1 MVDGLNSISD
11 LLRWYRIKETLYLQA
26 VDRPAHP
33 DFVQAVV
40 ELYSKIFEY
49 QARLLCFLSQ
59 RSPERGFRGTLKL
72 DDWEGMLKKVQT
84 SDNKCTRYCELYDR
98 DEERRRYEEESY
110 YMLKSVD
117 IQKRVLK
124 MLETS
129 QAQRHQDRRD
139 DQEAELLETLAS
151 DYKSDKDLVST
162 RVPRT
167 CEWFFEDDR
176 FLEWRDSNFSRL
188 LWVSAGPGCGK
199 SVLAR
204 ALIDERR
211 VCTNTMASTVCY
223 FFFKDGH
230 EQRTRGANALGALLH
245 QLFENTTL
253 ITYALSS
260 YRSYGK
266 KLRDAF
272 SELWEI
278 LVKSAEDSEA
288 GEIICVLDAL
298 DECEKNARNQLIEKL
313 VHFFSQGESCQNPSL
328 KLKFLVTS
336 RPYDDLEQNF
346 QRLSGV
352 STYVHFDGDD
362 KSQKIGQEINLVI
375 DARIPY
381 ITGDF
386 NDEDRKRIS
395 NRLKEMGNRT
405 YLWLFLI
412 IDIIEKSP
420 SNFRRMSSIDSLLS
434 DLPSE
439 VSDAYEIILSRSKD
453 EVKARILLQL
463 VVAATRPL
471 SLEEANMALTIA
483 TRGESCRSQRA
494 LELWPLQ
501 SFTTTVQNMCG
512 LFVSVHDGKL
522 SLIHQTAR
530 EFLIRTSKSGSAH
543 SHKWKGCLDMATAHG
558 TISRICLDY
567 LNFQDVAST
576 HQSQLGQGRYAE
588 PKNECY
594 LLDYA
599 ANYWAAHY
607 TSQPTELAKDS
618 QNAATKLCNTSP
630 PGYWF
635 PLYCNSS
642 YMEPSGWT
650 ELGIAS
656 LLGLTYVAE
665 GFLNEGADVNAQG
678 GAYGNALQA
687 ASYRGYDQVVQILL
701 DKGADINAQ
710 GGHSGNALQAASS
723 RGYDRVVQILLDK
736 RADINA
742 QGGYYGNA
750 LQAASFGGYDRVVQ
764 ILLDKGA
771 DINAQDRDYGNALQ
785 TASSR
790 GYDRVVQLLLDKGA
804 DINAQGGEYG
814 NALQVALFR
823 GHDRVVQI
831 LLDKGADINA
841 QGGAYGN
848 ALQAASSGSHDRI
861 VQILLDKGADIN
873 AQGGYY
879 GNALQAALFRGHDRV
894 VQILLDKG
902 ADINAQGGVF
912 GNTLQAAS
920 CGGYDRVVQILLDK
934 GADINAQGGYY
945 GNALQAASCG
955 GYDRIVQILLDKG
968 ADINAQGGYYGN
980 ALQAASCGGYDRIVQ
995 ILLDKGADINAQGG
1009 YYGNALQAASCGGY
1023 DRIVQILLDK
1033 GADINAQ
1040 DRDCGNAL
1048 QTASSRGYD
1057 RVVQLLLDKGA
1068 DINAQGGEYGN
1079 ALQAA
1084 SCGGYDRVVQILLDK
1099 GADINAQGGEYGNA
1113 LQAASCGGYDRVV
1126 QILLD
1131 KGADINA
1138 QGGEYGNALQA
1149 ALFRGHD
1156 RVVQILLDKGADIN
1170 AQGGV
1175 FGNALQAASS
1185 GGHDRIVQILLDKG
1199 ADINAQGGYY
1209 GNALQAASSEGHDRI
1224 VQILLDKGADINAQ
1238 GGEYGNALQAASS
1251 EGHDRIVQ
1259 ILLDKGADINAQG
1272 GEYGNALQAASSG
1285 GYDQVVQILLE
1296 KGADINQKDL
1306 HGRTAL
1312 HLASARG
1319 HKAIVETF
1327 FRLASDPSITDMQ
1340 GRNCLHFAASNGS
1353 TELVRWLLREGFD
1366 PNLTDRDGWT
1376 PMHWAA
1382 RDGSIDT
1389 IRVLKDEGAVS
1400 SIEAINWWNPRSVAV
1415 YHHKGSSAIPTT
1427 TATCGTLQSGPALI
1441 PTFSSSNLEVDSTS
1455 DGHNVSPGTFQEG
1468 VYCDGC
1474 FLVSRQSDTLIVLS
1488 SDSSRV
1494 STAHDIDV

>member
-1 MVDGLNSISD
+1 MTK
-11 LLRWYRIKETLYLQA
+11 IKETLYLQA

-98 DEERRRYEEESY
+98 DEERRRYEEESC

-211 VCTNTMASTVCY
+211 VCTNTMTSTVCY
-223 FFFKDGH
+223 FFFKDGQ

-245 QLFENTTL
+245 QLFENTAL
-253 ITYALSS
+253 ITHALSS

-288 GEIICVLDAL
+288 GEIICILDAL

-313 VHFFSQGESCQNPSL
+313 VHFFSRGESCQNPSL

-420 SNFRRMSSIDSLLS
+420 SNFRRISSIDSLLS

-439 VSDAYEIILSRSKD
+439 VSDAYEVILSRSKD

-463 VVAATRPL
+463 IVAATRPL

-483 TRGESCRSQRA
+483 TRAESCRSQRA

-576 HQSQLGQGRYAE
+576 HQSQLGQGRHAE

-599 ANYWAAHY
+599 ANNWAAHY
-607 TSQPTELAKDS
+607 TSQPAELAKDS
-618 QNAATKLCNTSP
+618 QKAAKKLCNTSSP

-635 PLYCNSS
+635 PLYCGSS

-656 LLGLTYVAE
+656 LLGLTYVTE

-678 GAYGNALQA
+678 GDYGNALQA
-687 ASYRGYDQVVQILL
+687 ASYRG
-701 DKGADINAQ
+701 
-710 GGHSGNALQAASS
+710 H
-723 RGYDRVVQILLDK
+723 DRVVQILLDK

-742 QGGYYGNA
+742 QGGGYGNA
-750 LQAASFGGYDRVVQ
+750 LQAASYGGY
-764 ILLDKGA
+764 
-771 DINAQDRDYGNALQ
+771 
-785 TASSR
+785 
-790 GYDRVVQLLLDKGA
+790 
-804 DINAQGGEYG
+804 
-814 NALQVALFR
+814 
-823 GHDRVVQI
+823 DRVVQI

-848 ALQAASSGSHDRI
+848 ALQAASS
-861 VQILLDKGADIN
+861 
-873 AQGGYY
+873 
-879 GNALQAALFRGHDRV
+879 
-894 VQILLDKG
+894 
-902 ADINAQGGVF
+902 
-912 GNTLQAAS
+912 
-920 CGGYDRVVQILLDK
+920 GGYDRVVQILLDK

-945 GNALQAASCG
+945 GNALQAASFGGHDRVVQILLDKGADINAQGGDNGNAQGGDDGNAQRGAYGNALQAASSG
-955 GYDRIVQILLDKG
+955 GYDRIVQMLLDKGADINAQGGRYGNALQAASSGGYNRIVQMLLHKGADINAQGGGYSNALQAASSGGYDRVVQMLLDKGADINAQGGAYGNALQAASYEGHDRIVQMLLDKGADINAQGGDYSNALQAASCRGHDRVVEMLLDKGADINAQGGGYGNALQAASSGGYDRIVQMLLDKG

-980 ALQAASCGGYDRIVQ
+980 ALQAASYEGHDRVVQMLLHKGADINAQGGGYSNALQAASFGGHDRVVQ
-995 ILLDKGADINAQGG
+995 MLLDKGADINAQGG
-1009 YYGNALQAASCGGY
+1009 RYSNALQAASFG
-1023 DRIVQILLDK
+1023 
-1033 GADINAQ
+1033 
-1040 DRDCGNAL
+1040 
-1048 QTASSRGYD
+1048 
-1057 RVVQLLLDKGA
+1057 
-1068 DINAQGGEYGN
+1068 
-1079 ALQAA
+1079 
-1084 SCGGYDRVVQILLDK
+1084 
-1099 GADINAQGGEYGNA
+1099 
-1113 LQAASCGGYDRVV
+1113 
-1126 QILLD
+1126 
-1131 KGADINA
+1131 
-1138 QGGEYGNALQA
+1138 
-1149 ALFRGHD
+1149 GHD

-1170 AQGGV
+1170 TQGGDYS
-1175 FGNALQAASS
+1175 NALQAASFGGYNRIVQMLLDKGADINAQGGRYS
-1185 GGHDRIVQILLDKG
+1185 NALQAASYEGHDRVVQMLLDKGANINTQGGRYSNALQAASYEGHDRVVQMLLDKG

-1209 GNALQAASSEGHDRI
+1209 SNALQAASFGGHDR
-1224 VQILLDKGADINAQ
+1224 VVEMLLDKGADINAQ
-1238 GGEYGNALQAASS
+1238 GGRYGNALQAASY

-1259 ILLDKGADINAQG
+1259 MLLDKGADINAQG
-1272 GEYGNALQAASSG
+1272 GRYGNALQAASFG
-1285 GYDQVVQILLE
+1285 GYNRVVHILLE
-1296 KGADINQKDL
+1296 KGVDINQKDL

-1327 FRLASDPSITDMQ
+1327 FRLASDPSFTDMQ

-1415 YHHKGSSAIPTT
+1415 YHHKESSAIPTT

-1455 DGHNVSPGTFQEG
+1455 EGNKISPGVFQEG

-1474 FLVSRQSDTLIVLS
+1474 FLVS
-1488 SDSSRV
+1488 
-1494 STAHDIDV
+1494 

>member
-84 SDNKCTRYCELYDR
+84 SDNKCAKYCELYDR
-98 DEERRRYEEESY
+98 GEERRRYEEESC
-110 YMLKSVD
+110 YMLKSAD

-151 DYKSDKDLVST
+151 DYKSDKGLVST
-162 RVPRT
+162 RVPGT

-223 FFFKDGH
+223 FFFKDGQ

-253 ITYALSS
+253 ITHALSS

-346 QRLSGV
+346 QRLSGI

-463 VVAATRPL
+463 IIAATRPL
-471 SLEEANMALTIA
+471 IIEEANMALTIA
-483 TRGESCRSQRA
+483 TRGECCRSQRA

-543 SHKWKGCLDMATAHG
+543 SHKWKGCLDMAMAHG

-567 LNFQDVAST
+567 LNFQDVTST
-576 HQSQLGQGRYAE
+576 HQSQLGQGRHAE
-588 PKNECY
+588 PKNESY

-599 ANYWAAHY
+599 ANNWAAHY
-607 TSQPTELAKDS
+607 TSQPAGLAKDS
-618 QNAATKLCNTSP
+618 QNAAKKLCNTSSP

-635 PLYCNSS
+635 PLYCDSS
-642 YMEPSGWT
+642 YIEPSGWT

-678 GAYGNALQA
+678 GEYGNALQAASSRGYDRIVQMLLEKGADTNAQGGFYGNALQAVSSRGYDRIVQILLEKGADTNAQGGYYGNALQAASYGGYDRIVQILLEKGADTNAQGGYYGNALQAASSRGYDRIVQILLEKGADTNAQGGCYGNALQAASSRGYGRVIQILPDKGADINAQGGRYGNALQAASYGGYDQVVQILLDKGADINAQGGYHGNALQAASYGGYDRIVQILLEKGADTNAQGGDYGNALQAASSRGYDRIVQILLEKGADTNAQGGYYGNALQAASYGGYGRVVQILLDKGADINAQGGEYGNALQAASYGGYDRIVQILLEKGADTNAQGGYYGNALQAASYGGYDQVIQILLEKGADINAQGGSYGNALQA

-710 GGHSGNALQAASS
+710 GGRYGNALQAASS
-723 RGYDRVVQILLDK
+723 
-736 RADINA
+736 
-742 QGGYYGNA
+742 
-750 LQAASFGGYDRVVQ
+750 
-764 ILLDKGA
+764 
-771 DINAQDRDYGNALQ
+771 
-785 TASSR
+785 
-790 GYDRVVQLLLDKGA
+790 
-804 DINAQGGEYG
+804 E
-814 NALQVALFR
+814 
-823 GHDRVVQI
+823 GHNRVVQI

-841 QGGAYGN
+841 QGG
-848 ALQAASSGSHDRI
+848 
-861 VQILLDKGADIN
+861 
-873 AQGGYY
+873 
-879 GNALQAALFRGHDRV
+879 
-894 VQILLDKG
+894 
-902 ADINAQGGVF
+902 
-912 GNTLQAAS
+912 
-920 CGGYDRVVQILLDK
+920 C
-934 GADINAQGGYY
+934 
-945 GNALQAASCG
+945 
-955 GYDRIVQILLDKG
+955 
-968 ADINAQGGYYGN
+968 
-980 ALQAASCGGYDRIVQ
+980 
-995 ILLDKGADINAQGG
+995 
-1009 YYGNALQAASCGGY
+1009 
-1023 DRIVQILLDK
+1023 
-1033 GADINAQ
+1033 
-1040 DRDCGNAL
+1040 
-1048 QTASSRGYD
+1048 
-1057 RVVQLLLDKGA
+1057 
-1068 DINAQGGEYGN
+1068 
-1079 ALQAA
+1079 
-1084 SCGGYDRVVQILLDK
+1084 
-1099 GADINAQGGEYGNA
+1099 
-1113 LQAASCGGYDRVV
+1113 
-1126 QILLD
+1126 
-1131 KGADINA
+1131 
-1138 QGGEYGNALQA
+1138 
-1149 ALFRGHD
+1149 
-1156 RVVQILLDKGADIN
+1156 
-1170 AQGGV
+1170 
-1175 FGNALQAASS
+1175 
-1185 GGHDRIVQILLDKG
+1185 
-1199 ADINAQGGYY
+1199 Y
-1209 GNALQAASSEGHDRI
+1209 GNALQAASSEGHNR
-1224 VQILLDKGADINAQ
+1224 
-1238 GGEYGNALQAASS
+1238 
-1251 EGHDRIVQ
+1251 
-1259 ILLDKGADINAQG
+1259 
-1272 GEYGNALQAASSG
+1272 
-1285 GYDQVVQILLE
+1285 VVQILLE

-1312 HLASARG
+1312 HFASVG
-1319 HKAIVETF
+1319 GYKAIIETF

-1353 TELVRWLLREGFD
+1353 TELVRWLLREGLN

-1382 RDGSIDT
+1382 RNGSIDT
-1389 IRVLKDEGAVS
+1389 IRVLKDEGAIS
-1400 SIEAINWWNPRSVAV
+1400 SIEAINWWDPRSVAV
-1415 YHHKGSSAIPTT
+1415 YHHKESSAIPTT

-1455 DGHNVSPGTFQEG
+1455 DGYNISPGTFQEG

-1474 FLVSRQSDTLIVLS
+1474 FLVSRQSDILIVLS
-1488 SDSSRV
+1488 SNSSRV
-1494 STAHDIDV
+1494 STAHDINV

>member
-72 DDWEGMLKKVQT
+72 DDWEGMLQKVQT

-98 DEERRRYEEESY
+98 DEERRRYEEESC
-110 YMLKSVD
+110 YMLKSID

-223 FFFKDGH
+223 FFFKDGQEH
-230 EQRTRGANALGALLH
+230 RTRGANALGALLH
-245 QLFENTTL
+245 QLFENSTL
-253 ITYALSS
+253 ITHALSS

-266 KLRDAF
+266 KLRDTF

-463 VVAATRPL
+463 IVAATRPL
-471 SLEEANMALTIA
+471 SLEEANMALAIA
-483 TRGESCRSQRA
+483 SRGESCRSQRA
-494 LELWPLQ
+494 LDLWHLQ
-501 SFTTTVQNMCG
+501 SFTTTVQNICG

-576 HQSQLGQGRYAE
+576 HQSQLGQGRHAE

-599 ANYWAAHY
+599 ANNWAAHY
-607 TSQPTELAKDS
+607 TSQPDELAKDS
-618 QNAATKLCNTSP
+618 QKAAKKLCNKLSP

-635 PLYCNSS
+635 PLYCDSN

-678 GAYGNALQA
+678 GDYGNALQA
-687 ASYRGYDQVVQILL
+687 ASYRGYD
-701 DKGADINAQ
+701 
-710 GGHSGNALQAASS
+710 
-723 RGYDRVVQILLDK
+723 RVVQM
-736 RADINA
+736 
-742 QGGYYGNA
+742 
-750 LQAASFGGYDRVVQ
+750 
-764 ILLDKGA
+764 
-771 DINAQDRDYGNALQ
+771 
-785 TASSR
+785 
-790 GYDRVVQLLLDKGA
+790 
-804 DINAQGGEYG
+804 
-814 NALQVALFR
+814 
-823 GHDRVVQI
+823 
-831 LLDKGADINA
+831 
-841 QGGAYGN
+841 
-848 ALQAASSGSHDRI
+848 
-861 VQILLDKGADIN
+861 
-873 AQGGYY
+873 
-879 GNALQAALFRGHDRV
+879 
-894 VQILLDKG
+894 
-902 ADINAQGGVF
+902 
-912 GNTLQAAS
+912 
-920 CGGYDRVVQILLDK
+920 LLDK

-945 GNALQAASCG
+945 GNALQAASYRGNDRVVQMLLDKGADINAQGGYYSNALQAALSEGHDRVVQMLLEKGADINAQGGFNSNALQAASCG
-955 GYDRIVQILLDKG
+955 GHDRIVQMLLEKG

-980 ALQAASCGGYDRIVQ
+980 ALQAASCGGHDRIVQ
-995 ILLDKGADINAQGG
+995 ILLDKGADINAQSGR
-1009 YYGNALQAASCGGY
+1009 YGTALQAASSEGH
-1023 DRIVQILLDK
+1023 DRIVQILLE
-1033 GADINAQ
+1033 
-1040 DRDCGNAL
+1040 
-1048 QTASSRGYD
+1048 
-1057 RVVQLLLDKGA
+1057 KGA

-1084 SCGGYDRVVQILLDK
+1084 SFEGHDRIVQILLEKGADINAQGGKYGNALQAASYTGRNRVVQILLDK
-1099 GADINAQGGEYGNA
+1099 GADINAQGGLYGNA
-1113 LQAASCGGYDRVV
+1113 LQAASCGGDNRVV
-1126 QILLD
+1126 QMLL
-1131 KGADINA
+1131 A
-1138 QGGEYGNALQA
+1138 
-1149 ALFRGHD
+1149 
-1156 RVVQILLDKGADIN
+1156 
-1170 AQGGV
+1170 
-1175 FGNALQAASS
+1175 
-1185 GGHDRIVQILLDKG
+1185 
-1199 ADINAQGGYY
+1199 
-1209 GNALQAASSEGHDRI
+1209 
-1224 VQILLDKGADINAQ
+1224 
-1238 GGEYGNALQAASS
+1238 
-1251 EGHDRIVQ
+1251 
-1259 ILLDKGADINAQG
+1259 
-1272 GEYGNALQAASSG
+1272 
-1285 GYDQVVQILLE
+1285 

-1382 RDGSIDT
+1382 RGGSIDT

-1415 YHHKGSSAIPTT
+1415 YHHKESSAIPTT

-1455 DGHNVSPGTFQEG
+1455 EGNKISPGVFQG
-1468 VYCDGC
+1468 GFSCDGC
-1474 FLVSRQSDTLIVLS
+1474 FLVSQKSDVLIALS
-1488 SDSSRV
+1488 SDFSRT